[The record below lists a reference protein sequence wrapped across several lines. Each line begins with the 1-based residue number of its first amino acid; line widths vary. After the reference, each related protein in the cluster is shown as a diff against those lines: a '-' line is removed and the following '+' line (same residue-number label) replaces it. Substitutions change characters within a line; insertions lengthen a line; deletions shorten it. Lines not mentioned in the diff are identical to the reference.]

1 MIDLI
6 YFLLIGIVAGFLAGW
21 LRKGKGFGLIYNL
34 ILGMAGSFVGSKL
47 LGILGITGHGFV
59 GQVIVASI
67 GALLLIFLGNVIF
80 GKKS

>member
-21 LRKGKGFGLIYNL
+21 ILKGKGFGWIINL

-47 LGILGITGHGFV
+47 LWIIGITGTGFI
-59 GQVIVASI
+59 GRVIVASI
-67 GALLLIFLGNVIF
+67 GALVLIFLVNLIF